1 MARMRSRRGAATWA
15 GPVLAPPPPPTP
27 RRAPPLGTL
36 PGAEGGDPVLTPCTR
51 DGTGWGRTGQGRA
64 GQGRAAP
71 SCLVL
76 SPDLPCPL
84 PQMSCSMAV
93 EEDFFLE
100 EKRFRQHCEEFVKH
114 SEQIGDGWEWRTTK
128 DLADGYLS
136 KTQFRIANRG
146 IPPDLKEK
154 NSDNTEQVLFLHVEE
169 SLDDS
174 QVAGACAT
182 TEEVVRYEYH
192 VLYSSSYQVPVLYFR
207 ACFLDGRPL
216 TLDEIWKSVH
226 ACYQAR
232 LLEGPWDTITQ
243 QEHPLLGQPFFV
255 LHPCRTNEFMSS
267 VLASSRKQNRHT
279 NYIILWL
286 STVGPVVGLNLPL
299 SYAKL
304 GPEQNV
310 SADLKERPTN

>member
-1 MARMRSRRGAATWA
+1 
-15 GPVLAPPPPPTP
+15 
-27 RRAPPLGTL
+27 
-36 PGAEGGDPVLTPCTR
+36 
-51 DGTGWGRTGQGRA
+51 
-64 GQGRAAP
+64 
-71 SCLVL
+71 
-76 SPDLPCPL
+76 
-84 PQMSCSMAV
+84 MSGSMAS

-100 EKRFRQHCEEFVKH
+100 EKKFKQYCEEFINH
-114 SEQIGDGWEWRTTK
+114 SQQIGDGWEWRTSK
-128 DLADGYLS
+128 DLGDGYLS
-136 KTQFRIANRG
+136 KTHIQVRNRN
-146 IPPDLKEK
+146 ISPDLQEK
-154 NSDNTEQVLFLHVEE
+154 NNDNTEQTFFAHVEE
-169 SLDDS
+169 PLDDS
-174 QVAGACAT
+174 QVAGVGAT
-182 TEEVVRYEYH
+182 GEVIRYEYH

-255 LHPCRTNEFMSS
+255 LHPCRTNEFMTSI
-267 VLASSRKQNRHT
+267 LTASQKHNRHT

-304 GPEQNV
+304 AHEQN
-310 SADLKERPTN
+310 TNAGSVGRVLS

>member
-1 MARMRSRRGAATWA
+1 Q
-15 GPVLAPPPPPTP
+15 V
-27 RRAPPLGTL
+27 
-36 PGAEGGDPVLTPCTR
+36 
-51 DGTGWGRTGQGRA
+51 
-64 GQGRAAP
+64 
-71 SCLVL
+71 
-76 SPDLPCPL
+76 
-84 PQMSCSMAV
+84 SCSMAG

-100 EKRFRQHCEEFVKH
+100 ERRFKECCEEFIKH
-114 SEQIGDGWEWRTTK
+114 SQQIGDGWEWRTSK
-128 DLADGYLS
+128 DLGDCYLS
-136 KTQFRIANRG
+136 KTHFQVRNRN
-146 IPPDLKEK
+146 IPADLREE
-154 NSDNTEQVLFLHVEE
+154 NNDNMEQTSFLHVEE

-174 QVAGACAT
+174 QVAGVCA

-216 TLDEIWKSVH
+216 SLDEIWRSVH
-226 ACYQAR
+226 TCYQAR
-232 LLEGPWDTITQ
+232 LLEGSWDTITQ

-267 VLASSRKQNRHT
+267 VLTGTRKQNRHM

-304 GPEQNV
+304 APEQNTN
-310 SADLKERPTN
+310 ADSVERTCLVTVEELRANCSCDNNSQAPPRPEFPCDCTNTPPSLHSYLCFTAVMALVTQHTDAQARGSMSRDAEFGSTEFIC

>member
-1 MARMRSRRGAATWA
+1 MAG
-15 GPVLAPPPPPTP
+15 
-27 RRAPPLGTL
+27 
-36 PGAEGGDPVLTPCTR
+36 
-51 DGTGWGRTGQGRA
+51 
-64 GQGRAAP
+64 
-71 SCLVL
+71 
-76 SPDLPCPL
+76 
-84 PQMSCSMAV
+84 

-100 EKRFRQHCEEFVKH
+100 ERRFKEYCEEFIKH
-114 SEQIGDGWEWRTTK
+114 SQQIGDGWEWRTSK
-128 DLADGYLS
+128 DLGDCYLS
-136 KTQFRIANRG
+136 KTHFQVRNRH
-146 IPPDLKEK
+146 IPADLKEE
-154 NSDNTEQVLFLHVEE
+154 NNDNVEQTSFLHVEILSTRGFKKTPICDHLHIAGQNPFLSSSHKVKTCCKE

-174 QVAGACAT
+174 QVAGVCA

-216 TLDEIWKSVH
+216 TLDEIWRSVH
-226 ACYQAR
+226 ACYQAH

-267 VLASSRKQNRHT
+267 VLTGTRTQNRHT

-304 GPEQNV
+304 APEQNTNAV
-310 SADLKERPTN
+310 SVERALS

>member
-1 MARMRSRRGAATWA
+1 MRGADE
-15 GPVLAPPPPPTP
+15 
-27 RRAPPLGTL
+27 RRWRRRVTI
-36 PGAEGGDPVLTPCTR
+36 
-51 DGTGWGRTGQGRA
+51 
-64 GQGRAAP
+64 
-71 SCLVL
+71 
-76 SPDLPCPL
+76 
-84 PQMSCSMAV
+84 SCSMAG

-100 EKRFRQHCEEFVKH
+100 EKRFNQYCEEFIKH
-114 SEQIGDGWEWRTTK
+114 SQQIGDGWEWRT
-128 DLADGYLS
+128 S
-136 KTQFRIANRG
+136 K
-146 IPPDLKEK
+146 
-154 NSDNTEQVLFLHVEE
+154 E

-174 QVAGACAT
+174 QVAGVCA
-182 TEEVVRYEYH
+182 TEEVIRYEYH
-192 VLYSSSYQVPVLYFR
+192 ILYSSSYQVPVLYFR

-267 VLASSRKQNRHT
+267 ILAGSRKQNRHT

-286 STVGPVVGLNLPL
+286 SIVGPVVGLNLPL

-304 GPEQNV
+304 GPEQNTNTDSV
-310 SADLKERPTN
+310 ERPLS